1 MKKLIAL
8 FLALAVLTPAF
19 AMAQTPNLH
28 AEARAEVHAST
39 TKPLT
44 PGSVPKLGPAMRN
57 IASTTRAIGSSTVE
71 MVKARVAAIKEIIE
85 KKHED
90 MEKRADDARA
100 RARARF
106 GEHVEQL
113 VGRIS
118 DRLATSSTKL
128 GSIADRIDARID
140 AFSSQGHDMSGSI
153 ALLATA
159 RADISAAND
168 KILAVNTALQAAM
181 STTTPKGQIPAVR
194 AAVKSAEDALKLA
207 KEDLIKTLRS
217 VKVEAGATT
226 TVSH

>member
-8 FLALAVLTPAF
+8 FVSLAVLAPAF

-28 AEARAEVHAST
+28 ADVRAEAHAST
-39 TKPLT
+39 TRPLT
-44 PGSVPKLGPAMRN
+44 PGSVPKLGPAIKN

-90 MEKRADDARA
+90 MKKRADDARA
-100 RARARF
+100 KARARF
-106 GEHVEQL
+106 GEHVGEL
-113 VGRIS
+113 VGRVS
-118 DRLATSSTKL
+118 DRLATSSAKL

-140 AFSSQGHDMSGSI
+140 AFSSQGHDMSESI

-159 RADISAAND
+159 RTDLSAAND
-168 KILAVNTALQAAM
+168 KILAVNAALQTAM
-181 STTTPKGQIPAVR
+181 STTTPKGQMPALR
-194 AAVKSAEDALKLA
+194 AAVKSAESALKLA
-207 KEDLIKTLRS
+207 KEDLMKTLRS
-217 VKVEAGATT
+217 VKVESGATT